1 MRQHRRLLNSRLR
14 SLQSKVEMSTP
25 SPKKPVVRGFNTEYD
40 PMGPKKNQ
48 RKTRSRLPPSKND
61 KREFEKIIPFLE
73 ARKKG
78 IFYHRNYPTLQ
89 NPNPEI
95 PAAPLQPYNWKKVN
109 ISHIISG
116 QKQGG
121 GIFDWASSLFG
132 KKEDEEEILNVVPAV
147 PAPTMGGK
155 RKTRRR
161 RHSKRKTAHRRR

>member
-1 MRQHRRLLNSRLR
+1 MQQPHHLLNSRLR
-14 SLQSKVEMSTP
+14 SLQCKVEMSTP
-25 SPKKPVVRGFNTEYD
+25 PRIKSEYQGFNEYN
-40 PMGPKKNQ
+40 PMGANKK
-48 RKTRSRLPPSKND
+48 RSKTQSRLPPSEND

-73 ARKKG
+73 ARQKG
-78 IFYHRNYPTLQ
+78 VFYHRNYPTLQ

-109 ISHIISG
+109 ISKIMPDK
-116 QKQGG
+116 KQGG